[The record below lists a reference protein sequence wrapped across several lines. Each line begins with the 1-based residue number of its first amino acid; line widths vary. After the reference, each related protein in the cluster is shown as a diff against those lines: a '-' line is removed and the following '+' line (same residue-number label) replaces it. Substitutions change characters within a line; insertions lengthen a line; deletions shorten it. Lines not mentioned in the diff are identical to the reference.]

1 MSNQVHV
8 DEVTGTATTGHEW
21 DGIRELNTPL
31 PRWWLY
37 TIYATIIWGIGY
49 IAYYPALPLIDGAT
63 KGMSGWNARSEVVE
77 ELSKL
82 RAQRGPMND
91 KLAKTPLADVKKDS
105 ELLAFAS
112 AQGSA
117 AFATNCAPC
126 HGAGGQGAKGYPN
139 LHADRWIWGGKLEDI
154 QQTITHGIRWDSDSK
169 TRSGVMPSFGRDKI
183 LNEDQISQVADYVLS
198 FTNRADKSANLAS
211 GKKVYEENCAACHG
225 DAGKGNRDLGAPN
238 LTTQVWLYGGTKADI
253 VERVR
258 LGGGGVMPSWSER
271 LDTTTIKALTVYVH
285 GFGGGEN

>member
-1 MSNQVHV
+1 
-8 DEVTGTATTGHEW
+8 
-21 DGIRELNTPL
+21 
-31 PRWWLY
+31 
-37 TIYATIIWGIGY
+37 
-49 IAYYPALPLIDGAT
+49 
-63 KGMSGWNARSEVVE
+63 VVE

-82 RAQRGPMND
+82 RAQRGPMNE

-154 QQTITHGIRWDSDSK
+154 QQTITHGIRWDADSK
-169 TRSGVMPSFGRDKI
+169 TRSGVMPAFGRDKI

-198 FTNRADKSANLAS
+198 FTNRPDKSANLSA

-271 LDTTTIKALTVYVH
+271 LDATTIKALTVYVH